1 LERQEGRKPVTVD
14 DPRRGKPLKVPKSQ
28 GRYWAEYPEKA
39 KEE

>member
-28 GRYWAEYPEKA
+28 GRDWAEYPEKA